1 MEKTVIEN
9 PFGYVQSLA
18 IALFLL
24 IALWGLMKLD
34 QRREEKERE
43 RMLDEVEKTINID

>member
-9 PFGYVQSLA
+9 PFGYFQSLA

-24 IALWGLMKLD
+24 IALWGLIKLD
-34 QRREEKERE
+34 KRREDKERE
-43 RMLDEVEKTINID
+43 RTMEEVEKTIRID